1 MTMASSPFENS
12 MTCEVPGWKTSSA
25 IWDVTSISGEM
36 TLSTLSPPAPKSSV
50 LLSMYSLERILA
62 ILFGT

>member
-12 MTCEVPGWKTSSA
+12 MTWEVPGWKTSSA
-25 IWDVTSISGEM
+25 ICDVTSISGEM
-36 TLSTLSPPAPKSSV
+36 TLSTLSPPAQKSSA
-50 LLSMYSLERILA
+50 LRSMYSLERIRA